1 MRRQGT
7 NTSGLRDSQNE
18 LLLNSEI
25 QKMVRIRRK
34 DRFAFH
40 DNDSCFNILPG
51 DIVTTNPIAHS
62 TSISR
67 ANTLRQRARHVSL
80 LLTTGF
86 MAITL
91 TACGGGGG
99 GGGGNP
105 PPTPPTSS
113 ISVFAGN
120 PTATGAHDGPVASA
134 QFNVPTGVA
143 ADLSG
148 NLYVADF
155 ENDTI
160 RKISAGNVSTFAGT
174 ANTSGSADGTGAAA
188 SFSGPSNIAISPAG
202 NLYVTDQG
210 SEAVTVRKITSA
222 GQVTT
227 LVDPRTNQA
236 LQTDGSTVIATDAAS
251 NLYLFTTQASTGASM
266 LTQVTPTG
274 AVNLITLTSPTGAP
288 IGLINPSGVTVDSA
302 NNVYIA
308 DDNTQAGAGVLY
320 KVAINGANGQVTT
333 LAGSIAI
340 AGSSDGPG
348 NAATFDGL
356 STLAVDPAGN
366 IFAND
371 FNNGTIREIS
381 PAGVVSTF
389 AGTPEQYGLNLG
401 PLPGTLPA
409 IDQLAWLGQS
419 LYVADTDDS
428 VILKLS
434 PAP

>member
-25 QKMVRIRRK
+25 QKMVRIMRK

-91 TACGGGGG
+91 TACGGG

-366 IFAND
+366 IFA
-371 FNNGTIREIS
+371 
-381 PAGVVSTF
+381 
-389 AGTPEQYGLNLG
+389 GTPEQYGLNLG